1 MPDLYLPITG
11 LVFTPAVALAI
22 LGSGM
27 LLVVGLLT
35 GVWKYC
41 AIMASE
47 KSRAPYYV
55 DIAHRASL
63 MYSFSALVLAV
74 LAACSVWSNLLNIMA
89 IAANLI
95 YFSAAILTYIIHG
108 ILRDTSNQLARP
120 HRLGKLTLPHLL
132 LAGFMWSLIV
142 AEVGGTLVLLC
153 GATIRLWPILIS
165 L

>member
-1 MPDLYLPITG
+1 MSDPYQPFLG
-11 LVFTPAVALAI
+11 AVFTPAVALAV
-22 LGSGM
+22 LGAGF
-27 LLVVGLLT
+27 LLLVGLLT

-41 AIMASE
+41 AISASE

-63 MYSFSALVLAV
+63 MYSFSALILAV
-74 LAACSVWSNLLNIMA
+74 LAACSVWAPRLNFAAVM
-89 IAANLI
+89 ANLI
-95 YFSAAILTYIIHG
+95 YFSAAILTYVIHG

-142 AEVGGTLVLLC
+142 AEVGGALVLLS
-153 GATIRLWPILIS
+153 GAAIALWPILMAV
-165 L
+165 